1 LSDSSDLSDLSKRA
15 HPQGAPGGDAVKRTL
30 TAVVVLAL
38 IAGGAFVLRP
48 RGTPVEMAQ
57 VVRRTVREYVIED
70 AKTRLPTSYVVDMP
84 VNGTVERITHE
95 AGDEVQ
101 EGEIL
106 ARIDP
111 FDIEQGIRGVK
122 AMIVQAKA
130 QIEGVGNM
138 RPKAEDLDAARV
150 RVNGMADNEA
160 IARKQLTIAR
170 INYDNAKKEYGRLT
184 NLLEGGITSQSAYD
198 AAKRTY
204 ESLAQDVDR
213 LKLAVEAAAK
223 VRETADLERQS
234 LLDSVD
240 DNDYLREVYQA
251 EIESLDARLAA
262 LNNDLAKTTVK
273 APVHGVILEKLVE
286 GDRVLP
292 IGTPLLLL
300 GKLADVEIESDVLS
314 EEVGPIRVGNA
325 VEITGKALQNQTVM
339 GQVTRIYPSGFRKI
353 SALGIEQQRVKVIIG
368 FDNSERQL
376 RPGTSLDVHVITAE
390 RPDALAVPERATFRR
405 SDQWS
410 VFAVRDGNAVL
421 TPVTIG
427 IKNDEWA
434 EILDGLEEGDTIVAE
449 PRNDLEDGMRVTA
462 VE

>member
-1 LSDSSDLSDLSKRA
+1 
-15 HPQGAPGGDAVKRTL
+15 VKRTL

>member
-1 LSDSSDLSDLSKRA
+1 M
-15 HPQGAPGGDAVKRTL
+15 KRTL

>member
-1 LSDSSDLSDLSKRA
+1 MKRIVI
-15 HPQGAPGGDAVKRTL
+15 G
-30 TAVVVLAL
+30 VVLLAL
-38 IAGGAFVLRP
+38 IAGGVFVLRP
-48 RGTPVEMAQ
+48 RGTPVEMTQ

-70 AKTRLPTSYVVDMP
+70 AKTRLPTNYIVDMP

-95 AGDEVQ
+95 AGDEVH
-101 EGEIL
+101 EGEVL

-111 FDIEQGIRGVK
+111 FEIEQGIRGVK
-122 AMIVQAKA
+122 AMIAQAKA
-130 QIEGVGNM
+130 QIQGVDNM
-138 RPKAEDLDAARV
+138 RPKTEDLDAARV

-170 INYDNAKKEYGRLT
+170 INYDNAKKEYERLK
-184 NLLEGGITSQSAYD
+184 NLLEGGITSQSVYD

-213 LKLAVEAAAK
+213 LQLAVEAAAK
-223 VRETADLERQS
+223 ARETADLERQS

-240 DNDYLREVYQA
+240 DNDYLREVYQS
-251 EIESLDARLAA
+251 EIESLEARLAA
-262 LNNDLAKTTVK
+262 LNNDLAKTAVK

-314 EEVGPIRVGNA
+314 EEVGPIREGNA

-368 FDNSERQL
+368 FDNSEWQL

-410 VFAVRDGNAVL
+410 VFAVRNGNAVL

-449 PRNDLEDGMRVTA
+449 PRNDLEDGMRVSA

>member
-1 LSDSSDLSDLSKRA
+1 MKRIVI
-15 HPQGAPGGDAVKRTL
+15 G
-30 TAVVVLAL
+30 VVLVAL

-48 RGTPVEMAQ
+48 RGTPVEMTQ
-57 VVRRTVREYVIED
+57 VARRTVREYVIED
-70 AKTRLPTSYVVDMP
+70 AKTRLPTNYIVDMP

-101 EGEIL
+101 EGEVL

-111 FDIEQGIRGVK
+111 FEIEQEIRGVK
-122 AMIVQAKA
+122 AMIAQAKA

-150 RVNGMADNEA
+150 RVSGMADNEA

-170 INYDNAKKEYGRLT
+170 INYDNAKKEYERLA
-184 NLLEGGITSQSAYD
+184 NLLEGGITSQSVYD

-223 VRETADLERQS
+223 ARETTDLERQS
-234 LLDSVD
+234 LVGSVD

-251 EIESLDARLAA
+251 EIESLEARLAA
-262 LNNDLAKTTVK
+262 LDNDLAKTAVK

-368 FDNSERQL
+368 FDNSEWQL

-410 VFAVRDGNAVL
+410 VFAVRNGNAVL

-449 PRNDLEDGMRVTA
+449 PRNDLEDGMRVSP

>member
-1 LSDSSDLSDLSKRA
+1 MKRIVI
-15 HPQGAPGGDAVKRTL
+15 G
-30 TAVVVLAL
+30 VVLVAL
-38 IAGGAFVLRP
+38 VAGGAFVLRP
-48 RGTPVEMAQ
+48 RGTPVEMTQAA
-57 VVRRTVREYVIED
+57 RRTVREYVIED
-70 AKTRLPTSYVVDMP
+70 AKTRLPTNYIVDMP

-101 EGEIL
+101 EGEVL

-111 FDIEQGIRGVK
+111 FEIEQEIRGVK
-122 AMIVQAKA
+122 AMITQAKA

-160 IARKQLTIAR
+160 IARKQLAIAR
-170 INYDNAKKEYGRLT
+170 INYDNAKKEYERLA
-184 NLLEGGITSQSAYD
+184 NLLEGGITSQSVYD

-223 VRETADLERQS
+223 ARETADLEGQS

-251 EIESLDARLAA
+251 EIESLEARLAA
-262 LNNDLAKTTVK
+262 LNNDLAKTAVK

-286 GDRVLP
+286 GDRVLM

-368 FDNSERQL
+368 FDNSELHL

-410 VFAVRDGNAVL
+410 VFAVRNGNAVL

-449 PRNDLEDGMRVTA
+449 PRNDLEDGMRVSA